1 MIYHNKKIES
11 LVSGNIRIDGKVY
24 TPRQAE
30 IEFNGNETVR
40 DAINRAWQYH
50 LMAKDDILT
59 VSDGISSVDI
69 LLSRITKDI
78 NANPKP

>member
-30 IEFNGNETVR
+30 IEFKGNQTVR
-40 DAINRAWQYH
+40 EAINRAWQYH
-50 LMAKDDILT
+50 IMAKDDILT
-59 VSDGISSVDI
+59 VSDGLSSVDI

-78 NANPKP
+78 KCQP